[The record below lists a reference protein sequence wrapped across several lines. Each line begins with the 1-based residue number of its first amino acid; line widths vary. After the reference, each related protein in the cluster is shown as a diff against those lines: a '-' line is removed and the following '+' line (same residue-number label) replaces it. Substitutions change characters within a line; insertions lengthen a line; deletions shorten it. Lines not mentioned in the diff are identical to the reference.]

1 MAISCVLNNYN
12 KTCIVETNDV
22 IGLNDIPQTSS
33 FNVNLHTTDIITQ
46 WAKHIGYFVRGMYMG
61 LYEGKSWLLSL
72 SIYLSNFS
80 QCWSVSMYD
89 CFPSWWEASSYVS
102 VRWNAEWNMMSFMYH
117 LQCSNMH
124 KHRFEALDVGLFI
137 CEIWRH
143 LLYII
148 IPLHVDLC

>member
-61 LYEGKSWLLSL
+61 LYEGKS
-72 SIYLSNFS
+72 
-80 QCWSVSMYD
+80 
-89 CFPSWWEASSYVS
+89 
-102 VRWNAEWNMMSFMYH
+102 
-117 LQCSNMH
+117 
-124 KHRFEALDVGLFI
+124 
-137 CEIWRH
+137 
-143 LLYII
+143 
-148 IPLHVDLC
+148 